1 MTEVCAHAAWLQAP
15 SLDARSL
22 SLRVKPSIEQLKLP
36 EPLNMVVKLGMVIC
50 LAEFFF
56 TNSLPHLKTHNFEE
70 IISVIDFNVV
80 QHYQLDSVTFI
91 R

>member
-1 MTEVCAHAAWLQAP
+1 MFHAACLHAL
-15 SLDARSL
+15 SLAARSL
-22 SLRVKPSIEQLKLP
+22 SLRVVLHIKQLKLP

-70 IISVIDFNVV
+70 IISVIDFNAVH
-80 QHYQLDSVTFI
+80 HYQLDSVTFI

>member
-1 MTEVCAHAAWLQAP
+1 MA
-15 SLDARSL
+15 ARSL
-22 SLRVKPSIEQLKLP
+22 SLREEPSIEQLKVSV
-36 EPLNMVVKLGMVIC
+36 PLNMVVKLGMVIC

-56 TNSLPHLKTHNFEE
+56 TNSLLHLKTHNFEE

-80 QHYQLDSVTFI
+80 HHYQLDSVTFI